1 MTKIIL
7 STSVIFLV
15 IMAVRKFFRGKAG
28 NVFLYSLW
36 LLFAAGLV
44 IPVLFAVLQDISK
57 WERGRVESPVSI
69 MNLVKTTSLKMDRE
83 DLFVQQKKKVAENG
97 QEGEK
102 KQTEDLREK
111 AGKKDVSYKK
121 TVTEPLELSLIHI

>member
-44 IPVLFAVLQDISK
+44 IPVLFAVLQDISRK
-57 WERGRVESPVSI
+57 
-69 MNLVKTTSLKMDRE
+69 
-83 DLFVQQKKKVAENG
+83 
-97 QEGEK
+97 
-102 KQTEDLREK
+102 
-111 AGKKDVSYKK
+111 
-121 TVTEPLELSLIHI
+121 